1 MLIVEVSLKN
11 SVMDTSNFVVIGF
24 IVGIVLAI
32 GMAIFAYR
40 KFGLRKEDLLEPAP
54 DKKDAEVLAKEAFE
68 LQAPAVSEAKRPEK
82 ISRAIASWIPLL
94 KSKSKDSQKWEEVLI
109 MSDMGPQLATELL
122 QDLGSANED
131 PDQFFKSRLKN
142 ILSSGEQHQEPWRNH
157 RPWVCYLIG
166 VNGVGKTTT
175 AIKLAYF
182 LKNQSLSVGMIGAD
196 TFRKAAIEQLERQC
210 SKNEVDFFSYKLSDE
225 KSEGADPSAV
235 IFDGLQQ
242 FVTKDVIIVDTSGRL
257 HTKKNLMEELKKMKR
272 VGDKALPGAPHDMWL
287 VLDASL
293 GLNAINQAQVFNE
306 AVDLTGMILTKL
318 DGLSKGGVIFQLYR
332 KFQKP
337 IWFVGKGESEKD
349 LEIFNADHFVEEL
362 FDLGG

>member
-1 MLIVEVSLKN
+1 
-11 SVMDTSNFVVIGF
+11 MDTSDF
-24 IVGIVLAI
+24 IALGLVVGIAFAV

-40 KFGLRKEDLLEPAP
+40 KFGLRKEDLLAP
-54 DKKDAEVLAKEAFE
+54 SPDSEDVESLAKEALE
-68 LQAPAVSEAKRPEK
+68 PQPPVLLETKQPTK

-109 MSDMGPQLATELL
+109 MSDMGPTLASELL
-122 QDLGSANED
+122 QDLHSANED

-142 ILSSGEQHQEPWRNH
+142 ILSSGEAPKEVWKNH
-157 RPWVCYLIG
+157 KPWVCFLVG

-175 AIKLAYF
+175 AVKLAYF
-182 LKNQSLSVGMIGAD
+182 FKKQSLSVGMIGAD

-210 SKNEVDFFSYKLSDE
+210 TKNEVDFFSYKVSDE

-235 IFDGLQQ
+235 IFDGLKQ
-242 FVTKDVIIVDTSGRL
+242 FVRKDIIIVDTSGRL

-272 VGDKALPGAPHDMWL
+272 VGDKALSGAPHDIWL

-293 GLNAINQAQVFNE
+293 GLNAINQAEVFNE

-332 KFQKP
+332 KFRKP

-362 FDLGG
+362 FDLGA